1 MKETEIERLLAQ
13 TEIDQLLPQLRE
25 NFSQFMAL
33 SEKPSA
39 RWDQDDKRLARAAV
53 NAIVAIV
60 GWDIGQRF
68 ESPQGVN

>member
-60 GWDIGQRF
+60 DWDIGQRF